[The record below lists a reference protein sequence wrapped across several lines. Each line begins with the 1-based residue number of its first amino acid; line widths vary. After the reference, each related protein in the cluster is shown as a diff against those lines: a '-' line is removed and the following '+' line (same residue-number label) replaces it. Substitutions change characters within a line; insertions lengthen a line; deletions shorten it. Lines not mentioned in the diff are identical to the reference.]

1 MNLVSSNDPNLA
13 ADTVGEALG
22 VYRDSGNVAA
32 ALQVLTR
39 LKGIGPAT
47 ASLILTVH
55 DPTRVIF
62 FSDEAFY
69 WLCCSGRKAPIK
81 YNAKEYQILR
91 TRAQELAGR
100 LDISA
105 TDIEKVA
112 YVLMKQPDNMAE
124 ASMNA
129 SAKTTPTPAKGASAN
144 KRKAAREPES
154 APKEPPVRRSKRSK
168 AC

>member
-1 MNLVSSNDPNLA
+1 MSLVSSNNPNLV
-13 ADTVGEALG
+13 ADTVREALG
-22 VYRDSGNVAA
+22 VYRDGGNVAA

-47 ASLILTVH
+47 ASLLLAVH

-69 WLCCSGRKAPIK
+69 WLCRSGRKAPIK
-81 YNAKEYQILR
+81 YNAKEYQELR
-91 TRAQELAGR
+91 TKAQELAER
-100 LDISA
+100 LDVSA
-105 TDIEKVA
+105 TDLEKVA

-129 SAKTTPTPAKGASAN
+129 SAKTTPTPAKGASAT
-144 KRKAAREPES
+144 KRKAARELES